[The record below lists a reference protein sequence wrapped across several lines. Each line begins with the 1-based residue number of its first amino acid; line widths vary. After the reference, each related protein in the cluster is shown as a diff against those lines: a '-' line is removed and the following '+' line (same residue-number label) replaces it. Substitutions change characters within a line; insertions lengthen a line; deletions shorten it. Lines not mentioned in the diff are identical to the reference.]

1 MTAAIHVP
9 TWPPGAAHSNPGPH
23 PMTHPTRRT
32 AAQALAL
39 ATTVLLMCGSAS
51 AQDVKRAKLG
61 HSFADS
67 HPRAVAM
74 KQFAAAVEKATGGK
88 VAVDVYGSA
97 TLGSEDKMLI
107 ATQSGTQD
115 LYMGALSP
123 IAARKKEMQIF
134 DVPFVFGSDAEAAY
148 VLDGPVGRK
157 MLDGLSDMNMQGL
170 VWAGGAFR
178 NMSNSKRPLS
188 SMADMKGLKV
198 RVMQSPMA
206 LASFNAMGMNAVPMA
221 FTEVYPALE
230 IKALDGY
237 EHPVVDMYANKMFEV
252 QKYLTITNHVYT
264 PVALVASKKWWASLT
279 PEQQQAV
286 QKAAEE
292 TRTLQRAA
300 ELKQAGEVVGEL
312 KAKGMAVTEMPPAE
326 LDKIRTAVQPVV
338 DKNAEAIG
346 PEFVQSFYAEVK
358 KFRAAKR

>member
-1 MTAAIHVP
+1 MTFPVRRAIVQ
-9 TWPPGAAHSNPGPH
+9 TLAVVACAVLMFGSV
-23 PMTHPTRRT
+23 
-32 AAQALAL
+32 AAQE
-39 ATTVLLMCGSAS
+39 
-51 AQDVKRAKLG
+51 VKRAKLG
-61 HSFADS
+61 HSFTDS
-67 HPRAVAM
+67 HPRALAM
-74 KQFAAAVEKATGGK
+74 KQFATAVEKATGGK
-88 VAVDVYGSA
+88 VAIEVFGSA

-157 MLDGLSDMNMQGL
+157 MLDGLADMNMQGL

-178 NMSNSKRPLS
+178 NMSNSKRPLN

-264 PVALVASKKWWASLT
+264 PVALVASKRWWSSLT
-279 PEQQQAV
+279 PDQQQAV
-286 QKAAEE
+286 QNAAEE
-292 TRTLQRAA
+292 TRTFQRAQ
-300 ELKQAGEVVGEL
+300 ELKQASEVVGEL
-312 KAKGMAVTEMPPAE
+312 KAKGMAVTDMPPAE
-326 LDKIRTAVQPVV
+326 LDKIRVAVQPVV

-346 PEFVQSFYAEVK
+346 TDFVQSFYGELK

>member
-1 MTAAIHVP
+1 MNSTSRRWAACTLAAAMTC
-9 TWPPGAAHSNPGPH
+9 GLFGPA
-23 PMTHPTRRT
+23 
-32 AAQALAL
+32 AAQE
-39 ATTVLLMCGSAS
+39 
-51 AQDVKRAKLG
+51 VKRAKLG

-67 HPRAVAM
+67 HPRAAAM

-88 VAVDVYGSA
+88 VAIDVFGNAS
-97 TLGSEDKMLI
+97 LGSEDKMLI

-123 IAARKKEMQIF
+123 ISARKKEMQIF
-134 DVPFVFGSDAEAAY
+134 DVPFLFASDAEAAA
-148 VLDGPVGRK
+148 VLDGPVGRR
-157 MLDGLSDMNMQGL
+157 MLDGLADMNLHGL
-170 VWAGGAFR
+170 VWSGGAFR
-178 NMSNSKRPLS
+178 NMSNSKRPLNT
-188 SMADMKGLKV
+188 MADMKGLKV

-237 EHPVVDMYANKMFEV
+237 EHPVVDMYANKMYEV

-264 PVALVASKKWWASLT
+264 PVALLASKKWWSSLT

-292 TRTLQRAA
+292 TRGFQRAQ
-300 ELKQAGEVVGEL
+300 ELKQAAEVVAEL
-312 KAKGMAVTEMPPAE
+312 KAKGMSVTEMPAAE
-326 LDKIRTAVQPVV
+326 LDKIRTTVRPVV

-346 PEFVQSFYAEVK
+346 PEFVQAFDAEIR
-358 KFRAAKR
+358 KFRALKR

>member
-1 MTAAIHVP
+1 MTFHPRRVFNKQLAGIACAAVALC
-9 TWPPGAAHSNPGPH
+9 AATS
-23 PMTHPTRRT
+23 
-32 AAQALAL
+32 AL
-39 ATTVLLMCGSAS
+39 

-74 KQFAAAVEKATGGK
+74 KQFAAGVEKATGGK
-88 VAVDVYGSA
+88 VAIDVYGSA
-97 TLGSEDKMLI
+97 VLGGEDKMLI
-107 ATQSGTQD
+107 AVQSGTQD

-123 IAARKKEMQIF
+123 ISARKKELQIF
-134 DVPFVFGSDAEAAY
+134 DFPFIFGSDAEAAH

-157 MLDGLSDMNMQGL
+157 MLDGLADMNVQGL

-178 NMSNSKRPLS
+178 NMSNSKRPLN
-188 SMADMKGLKV
+188 SMAEMKGLKV

-221 FTEVYPALE
+221 FPEVYPALE

-264 PVALVASKKWWASLT
+264 PVALLASKKWWSSLT
-279 PEQQQAV
+279 PDQQKAV
-286 QKAAEE
+286 QKVAEDTRAFQRAEE
-292 TRTLQRAA
+292 LR
-300 ELKQAGEVVGEL
+300 QAGEVVNQL
-312 KAKGMAVTEMPPAE
+312 KAKGMSVNDMPAAE
-326 LDKIRTAVQPVV
+326 LDKIREAVQPVI
-338 DKNAEAIG
+338 DKNTETIG
-346 PEFVQSFYAEVK
+346 KEFAQSFYGELK
-358 KFRAAKR
+358 KFRSAKR

>member
-1 MTAAIHVP
+1 MTII
-9 TWPPGAAHSNPGPH
+9 S
-23 PMTHPTRRT
+23 RRT
-32 AAQALAL
+32 IFKTLAASIAVAFAL
-39 ATTVLLMCGSAS
+39 GSAQ

-61 HSFADS
+61 HSFTDS

-74 KQFAAAVEKATGGK
+74 KQFVAAVEKATGGK
-88 VAVDVYGSA
+88 VAIDIYGSA

-123 IAARKKEMQIF
+123 ISARRKELQIF

-157 MLDGLSDMNMQGL
+157 MLDGLADMNMQGL

-279 PEQQQAV
+279 PDQQQAV
-286 QKAAEE
+286 QRVAEE

-300 ELKQAGEVVGEL
+300 ELKQAAEVVGEL
-312 KAKGMAVTEMPPAE
+312 KAKGMAVTEMPPSE
-326 LDKIRTAVQPVV
+326 LDKIRAAVQPVV

-346 PEFVQSFYAEVK
+346 TEFVQSFYGEVK